1 LDIFEQTTSTSEP
14 IKELVKRELLVFKK
28 YQLDVKDIKYPLQ
41 WWQKHEAMFPIVG
54 FLAPQILGVVGFQI
68 EIEKNNLWLEYLNL
82 KGCHL

>member
-1 LDIFEQTTSTSEP
+1 
-14 IKELVKRELLVFKK
+14 
-28 YQLDVKDIKYPLQ
+28 
-41 WWQKHEAMFPIVG
+41 MFPIVG